1 MYKRQKRTIIR
12 NIIQDDERLS
22 KMGKSLRRKSSQ
34 VHVSVS
40 LQMRIIVLCHITV
53 QTAPIL
59 VLILNHQQS
68 VVDQIGSG

>member
-40 LQMRIIVLCHITV
+40 LQMRIIVHITV